1 MISMK
6 NNNAKKMTDVQSTNK
21 SEVGESNNYPRVS
34 IILCN
39 FNGLNYIK
47 ETLPK
52 FIQFDYPNYEISL
65 VDDGSTDGSREWI
78 EKFISDHEKSS
89 SKGSSSKKN
98 KVDIVYYKNPE
109 NLGIPKSRNR
119 AVLNATG
126 DYYMF
131 FDNDIICTDKNIFN
145 NLLEY
150 YRGKDKIAYLLIPLV
165 DKERLESGETNQYGS
180 YYSFYGIM
188 RNKILN
194 IKDVMAIEGG
204 YRCVVT
210 FSQIFCSKKV
220 WQDIGGFDE
229 RQKFNLDDDDIST
242 RANVY
247 GYENWVYNKTYLIH
261 TGLANRKDNR
271 KYYNSFK
278 LYYSGK
284 VRPLLK
290 NMQFGTLVYMIP
302 MFYLSTCLMTL
313 KQAITRKY
321 PLVIFAFISSFLKSI
336 ADFPDTLKE
345 RKIIQAKRK
354 VSDKSFLSV
363 KFPLYSS
370 TKWYQEISLYF
381 KDTISGKNST
391 K

>member
-1 MISMK
+1 MK
-6 NNNAKKMTDVQSTNK
+6 KTRRLINVNSNNKAIGGNLNK
-21 SEVGESNNYPRVS
+21 SLPLIS

-39 FNGLNYIK
+39 FNGLSYIK

-52 FIQFDYPNYEISL
+52 FLEFDYPNYEISL

-78 EKFISDHEKSS
+78 ENFISEYKQKS
-89 SKGSSSKKN
+89 G
-98 KVDIVYYKNPE
+98 KVNIVYYKNPE

-119 AVLNATG
+119 AVANASG